1 MGDGHGPARPLRADA
16 RRNRERVLQIA
27 QEALASDGLTISFDE
42 IARRAG
48 FGVGTVY
55 RHFPTKEAL
64 FEAVLLGRIER
75 FVADARALAT
85 AEDAGRAFF
94 GWFAR
99 VVEQASANQALC
111 DMLESGAGLPF
122 RPGSTLEDDFAGAL
136 GRLLVRAQRVGA
148 VRPELAAADVRD
160 LLRGCLMAER
170 RARAR
175 GGAVRMAEVVC
186 DGMRATARRAEPVR
200 RDGRQAR

>member
-1 MGDGHGPARPLRADA
+1 MGDDHSSARPLRVDA

-75 FVADARALAT
+75 FVVDARALAT
-85 AEDAGRAFF
+85 AEDPGKAFF

-99 VVEQASANQALC
+99 VVEQASENQALC
-111 DMLESGAGLPF
+111 DMLDSGAGMRASLQ
-122 RPGSTLEDDFAGAL
+122 DDL
-136 GRLLVRAQRVGA
+136 GRAVARLLDRAQRAGA
-148 VRPELAAADVRD
+148 ARRDLAGEDVLD
-160 LLRGCLMAER
+160 LLRGCLAAER

-175 GGAVRMAEVVC
+175 AARVRMADVIC
-186 DGMRATARRAEPVR
+186 DGMRAKGA
-200 RDGRQAR
+200 